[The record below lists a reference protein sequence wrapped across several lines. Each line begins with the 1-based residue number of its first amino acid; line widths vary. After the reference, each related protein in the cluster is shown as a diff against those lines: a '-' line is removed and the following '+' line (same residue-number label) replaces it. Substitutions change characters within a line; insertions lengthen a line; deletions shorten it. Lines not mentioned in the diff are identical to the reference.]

1 MATPSVAEKIADT
14 QIEGRGVND
23 DLPPDNTGPED
34 HGSPAPRAREA
45 DTDREAPPVPANRRR
60 LDKRDAIAARFK
72 TGRGTNNEAAEDA
85 AEILA
90 FANQGLPPGMTEK
103 PVVAAE
109 EEAEL
114 PADREEEI
122 PEQPVAKRK
131 LNVRGREVELTED
144 ELVAAA
150 QRGLAG
156 DSYFEEG
163 RRTADE
169 AKAALERV
177 NVLLRDAP
185 KGNRTPAGE
194 HPAGEEAE
202 TPERGS
208 AEHPELDPFV
218 ETVRLISYEDPEKAA
233 ASLRDLVR
241 GEVQTASKQSATDA
255 VEHERQRDELAR
267 NRKTLDAFKSDHADI
282 ANDPLAVTVVK
293 TKVAEKQHEDLVAI
307 GYDPAVLPR
316 PDDLQ
321 EIGRW
326 HLFARSKGFKVR
338 SVETLLDEGTKDYQA
353 WKGGGENDVVVEP
366 PKGKPRVEVRLDRSE
381 RRANIPQQPSRAAT
395 PRPDA
400 DTPQP
405 KNRSDVVAAMARTR
419 NLARGRITA

>member
-103 PVVAAE
+103 PAVAA
-109 EEAEL
+109 EAEL
-114 PADREEEI
+114 PAELPEEI

-131 LNVRGREVELTED
+131 LNVRGREVELTDD

-156 DSYFEEG
+156 DTYLEDA
-163 RRTADE
+163 RRISDD
-169 AKAALERV
+169 AKANAARV
-177 NVLLRDAP
+177 EVLLREA
-185 KGNRTPAGE
+185 KGQGVRPPAGE

-218 ETVRLISYEDPEKAA
+218 ETVRQIAYEDPEKAA

-316 PDDLQ
+316 SDDLQ

-353 WKGGGENDVVVEP
+353 WKGGGEKDAVVEP

-405 KNRSDVVAAMARTR
+405 KNRADVVAAMARTR